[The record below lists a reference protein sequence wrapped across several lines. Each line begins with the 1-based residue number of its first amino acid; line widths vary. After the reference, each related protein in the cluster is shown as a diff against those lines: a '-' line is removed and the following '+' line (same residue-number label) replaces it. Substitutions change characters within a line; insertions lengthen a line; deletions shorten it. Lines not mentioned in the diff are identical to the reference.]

1 MALSTRES
9 GASDP
14 PGKCLWDETP
24 ASRDEAP
31 AAPPRPNDSDAS
43 FRARV
48 RRRIFEAVGGAVND
62 NMPNSEVLRLS
73 PSRAVALAVACAL
86 FLALISAA
94 LVVALPSDAS
104 VSSAAWSEPA
114 R

>member
-1 MALSTRES
+1 M
-9 GASDP
+9 
-14 PGKCLWDETP
+14 
-24 ASRDEAP
+24 
-31 AAPPRPNDSDAS
+31 
-43 FRARV
+43 
-48 RRRIFEAVGGAVND
+48 ND
-62 NMPNSEVLRLS
+62 NMPNAEVLRLS

-104 VSSAAWSEPA
+104 VSSAAWSESA